1 MRKPSPQRFV
11 MRRPL
16 FPYGGWFILDS
27 LTSVWFGADG
37 PLPQPK
43 LGQGWLSKDD
53 ALGMLQTLLVCHR
66 RHRRLD
72 PHFKTAWAMW
82 TAAQTA
88 RAKAVA
94 A

>member
-1 MRKPSPQRFV
+1 MRKPTPARF
-11 MRRPL
+11 RLHRPL

-37 PLPQPK
+37 PLHQPK
-43 LGQGWLSKDD
+43 LGQGWLGKDE

-72 PHFKTAWAMW
+72 PRFKAAWAMW
-82 TAAQTA
+82 TAAHAA
-88 RAKAVA
+88 REAVA